1 MAKMT
6 KSELIWLQL
15 KALFAGHG
23 GGVLGVG
30 IGFAGLGG
38 GVLGV
43 GIGFVTFRV
52 MLALGIWPFIQY
64 GHTGIA
70 VHAVL
75 GLFVLFIVCPL
86 CFGVL
91 GIQAVLGRW
100 PFHKKSPRSP

>member
-6 KSELIWLQL
+6 TSELIWLQL
-15 KALFAGHG
+15 KAL
-23 GGVLGVG
+23 
-30 IGFAGLGG
+30 FAGLGG

-64 GHTGIA
+64 GHTGIP